1 MKAWQASW
9 DSSSWLRTFFSKGCL
24 RGSLVQHQILSFPLP
39 LLMITR
45 LSVLFEGGLEDGKV
59 HGKVMNPELNKKEG
73 HAKKLVCTM
82 MKCNHRCGA

>member
-24 RGSLVQHQILSFPLP
+24 SGSLVQHHILSFPLP

-45 LSVLFEGGLEDGKV
+45 LSVLFEGGLEEGKD
-59 HGKVMNPELNKKEG
+59 PE
-73 HAKKLVCTM
+73 
-82 MKCNHRCGA
+82 R